1 MYVWMY
7 GCMMYGCVSV
17 CVRTV
22 GMEPTLGLD
31 SGMDVGVGVVGG
43 VVTATFGRTVEY
55 IGYV

>member
-1 MYVWMY
+1 
-7 GCMMYGCVSV
+7 MMYGCVSV

-31 SGMDVGVGVVGG
+31 SGMDVGVGVGVVGG